1 MLKKF
6 LVVILTILLTAC
18 TEIGPGPNYQLV
30 KQALALQL
38 SQTQAQIGKQLHLYQ
53 PPELEIEKIT
63 INKREPIQIEDLQ
76 GFRINGTYDIKIK
89 LSTNE
94 EIRQSKKPFE
104 VYLQR
109 QEQAKT
115 WRLARLLKD
124 KNGEETWATYLL
136 PPAGY

>member
-18 TEIGPGPNYQLV
+18 TEIGPGPNNQLV

-38 SQTQAQIGKQLHLYQ
+38 SQTQAQLEKQLHLSQ

-63 INKREPIQIEDLQ
+63 IKKREPIQIEDLQ
-76 GFRINGTYDIKIK
+76 GFRINGTYDIKVK
-89 LSTNE
+89 LSNK
-94 EIRQSKKPFE
+94 EIRQSRKPFE

-115 WRLARLLKD
+115 WRLARLLKN